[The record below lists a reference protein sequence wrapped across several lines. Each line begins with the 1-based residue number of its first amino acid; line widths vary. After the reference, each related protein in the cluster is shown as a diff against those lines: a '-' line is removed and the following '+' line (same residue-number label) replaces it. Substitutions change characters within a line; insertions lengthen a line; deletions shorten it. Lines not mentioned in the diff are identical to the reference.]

1 MGLVRGLR
9 SDAVCR
15 WRWYGLVFVAVFAV
29 VVALFGVLRDRQLL
43 FLRTDSA
50 APTPSA
56 APGSKLGDE
65 TTTTT
70 FLTLRSRAFGRGD
83 CVMYDQT
90 PGRESQTMK
99 VVSCAL
105 PHLLEVS
112 GGLDL
117 AGRFDHYPTQ
127 AEWGAVLDHDCRP
140 SVEALLGGAIDPT
153 GRFIPSA
160 VFATTEAWARGDHT
174 AWCGVIQAPQSRPPS
189 DGHRE
194 PFTGKAE
201 GVPQARLSPIGSC
214 WRNNDAFAVPCD
226 EPHDYEVSG
235 RVDLSRSRRAAAGG
249 RRQRGLEQDRRR
261 RLSTTGEALSRR
273 QTPGQA
279 AIRLDAD
286 HRGQLGGGTTHRRMH
301 RRALR
306 SSRPGAGRFATPGT
320 LDAWPTRRASPRK
333 QCRTCRPST
342 RPRCG

>member
-1 MGLVRGLR
+1 MGPVRGLR
-9 SDAVCR
+9 NARR
-15 WRWYGLVFVAVFAV
+15 WRWYGLVFVVVFAV
-29 VVALFGVLRDRQLL
+29 VFALFGVLRDRQLL

-56 APGSKLGDE
+56 GPVSKLGDA

-83 CVMYDQT
+83 CVTYDQT

-117 AGRFDHYPTQ
+117 TGRFDHYPTH

-189 DGHRE
+189 GGHRE
-194 PFTGKAE
+194 PFTGKAA
-201 GVPQARLSPIGSC
+201 GVPQARLSPVGSC
-214 WRNNDAFAVPCD
+214 WRNDDAFAVPCNQ
-226 EPHDYEVSG
+226 PHDYEVSG
-235 RVDLSRSRRAAAGG
+235 RVDLSRRAGPPPAVADDAAWNKIVGADCRRLARHYLVGKPLAKQRFGWTPITEASWAAG
-249 RRQRGLEQDRRR
+249 
-261 RLSTTGEALSRR
+261 
-273 QTPGQA
+273 
-279 AIRLDAD
+279 
-286 HRGQLGGGTTHRRMH
+286 
-301 RRALR
+301 
-306 SSRPGAGRFATPGT
+306 
-320 LDAWPTRRASPRK
+320 
-333 QCRTCRPST
+333 
-342 RPRCG
+342 RCIVECTVVP